1 MALFYKEKLTPDA
14 SGVRFYLMDNILE
27 YLENTAALYGDK
39 TAFIYPG
46 MDISFGVLDRKARIL
61 GSMLISGDHILPVR
75 TGEAVAF
82 YMEKNVE
89 ALVCMFGTVY
99 ANGFY
104 SFIDVRQPSDR
115 AFKVLS
121 LLDPALIIT
130 DDENE
135 EALRAMAGIDIMSSR
150 IVNINNI
157 MSTISNKAPDD
168 AALQDRRRE
177 FYDTLPLYVNFTSGS
192 TGTPKG
198 VVVGHR
204 SVIDFITVFTDTFG
218 IDSSDTLANQAPFD
232 FDVSVKDIYSG
243 IFTGAT
249 VCLIP
254 RPYFTNPTVLMDYIC
269 DNDVTTVIWAVS
281 AMCFVSIMN
290 ALDYRTPEKL
300 DKIMFSGEIMPVKQL
315 NKWKKYLPSATYVNL
330 YGPTEITC
338 NCTYHILDREYE
350 KDELLPIGIP
360 FRNEKVFLLDDNDM
374 IVSDPG
380 IEGEICVA
388 GSCLALGYY
397 KDPEKTAQVFTNNPV
412 NKAFEERIYRTGDLG
427 MYLEDG
433 SLVYTSRKDFQI
445 KHMGHRIELG
455 EIEAN
460 VNLVPEIKLS
470 GCIYAKEQ
478 GKIVLYYVG
487 DITEGDLI
495 KALKTKLPRYMLP
508 NKVNRLEEMPFTA
521 NGKID
526 RVRLTQMYTN

>member
-1 MALFYKEKLTPDA
+1 MAVFYKEKLTPDA

-157 MSTISNKAPDD
+157 MSTISDKAPDD

-397 KDPEKTAQVFTNNPV
+397 KDPEKTAQVFTDNPV

-445 KHMGHRIELG
+445 KHMGQRVELG
-455 EIEAN
+455 EIEVSAMSLN
-460 VNLVPEIKLS
+460 DVSRACCLYDEKRQKLILFYSGGMDKEDVNE
-470 GCIYAKEQ
+470 E
-478 GKIVLYYVG
+478 
-487 DITEGDLI
+487 
-495 KALKTKLPRYMLP
+495 LKKKLPPYMIPQKTIPLDDFP
-508 NKVNRLEEMPFTA
+508 MNK

-526 RVRLTQMYTN
+526 RNALKELI